1 MVSKTPKRTHHT
13 TRRRSRRHGDYEYEL
28 IRKMLSLTTMLRL
41 YHWDTMSYATHKAT
55 GELYEKLDG
64 KLDMLV
70 ELFVGKKDK
79 VFDRRRFRTLHIE
92 NVTSNGKLRTHIQHF
107 IKMLERMDS
116 HVDKTSDTDL
126 LNLRDEIIA
135 DSNQFLYL
143 LRLK

>member
-1 MVSKTPKRTHHT
+1 
-13 TRRRSRRHGDYEYEL
+13 
-28 IRKMLSLTTMLRL
+28 
-41 YHWDTMSYATHKAT
+41 MSYATHKAT

-70 ELFVGKKDK
+70 ELLVGKKDT
-79 VFDRRRFRTLHIE
+79 VLDRQRFRSLRIE
-92 NVTSNGKLRTHIQHF
+92 NIRSNGKLRHHIQEFITMLETMDTHI
-107 IKMLERMDS
+107 
-116 HVDKTSDTDL
+116 TDTDL